1 MFETTPIDCLVES
14 LDAKSYSITT
24 FTTNRVTGNMSVIDW
39 NICAGEWPHLKGLR
53 FPQLRPQ
60 PIVNLLIG
68 LDCADLHYSF
78 KNIQGKLG
86 QPIARLT
93 LLGWTCIGAL
103 SEIHLNDSKTYF
115 ARTYFVSNQV
125 TVEDVNGVLHQ
136 FWEIDSSGVENLP
149 ILSVEEKMIVEK
161 VERSIELSDGHYQ
174 VAIPWKEDKLPLPDN
189 YKMTF

>member
-1 MFETTPIDCLVES
+1 
-14 LDAKSYSITT
+14 
-24 FTTNRVTGNMSVIDW
+24 MSVIDW
-39 NICAGEWPHLKGLR
+39 NICAGEWPHLKGSR
-53 FPQLRPQ
+53 FPQLGPQ

-68 LDCADLHYSF
+68 LDCADLHYTF
-78 KNIQGKLG
+78 KDIRGKLG

-93 LLGWTCIGAL
+93 PLGWTCIGSL
-103 SEIHLNDSKTYF
+103 SEIHLNDPKTYF

-136 FWEIDSSGVENLP
+136 FWEIDSSGVENLS

-174 VAIPWKEDKLPLPDN
+174 VAIPWIEDKLSLPDN
-189 YKMTF
+189 YKMTFQKLQNLEKYLTKDPRVAIAYCEII